1 MDYQQLRSA
10 VVAELDDALGRV
22 DPETLTAALDAI
34 DATSRIFVL
43 GIGREGLASKAFA
56 MRLTHYGK
64 DVHWGWDDTTP
75 NVSANDLFILASGPG
90 NIPHL
95 HYIAE
100 QVKKTGATL
109 LVLTAYPDTPTP
121 RLADIVLRIP
131 AHTYGA
137 EDVDVAPSVQPMGT
151 LFEQSLFVFYDLL
164 YGLLVRRAGVD
175 FADLAARHRNFE

>member
-1 MDYQQLRSA
+1 MEYQELRGA
-10 VVAELDDALGRV
+10 VIAELDDALGRV
-22 DPETLTAALDAI
+22 DGDSLTAALDAI
-34 DATSRIFVL
+34 DDAPRIFVM

-64 DVHWGWDDTTP
+64 TVHWGWDDTTP
-75 NVSANDLFILASGPG
+75 NVSAGDLFILASGPG

-109 LVLTAYPDTPTP
+109 LVVTAYPDSPTP
-121 RLADIVLRIP
+121 LLADLVLRVP

-137 EDVDVAPSVQPMGT
+137 PDGDVAASIQPMGT
-151 LFEQSLFVFYDLL
+151 LFEQSLFVFWDLL

-175 FADLAARHRNFE
+175 FSDLAARHRNFE

>member
-1 MDYQQLRSA
+1 MDYQDLRSA
-10 VVAELDDALGRV
+10 VIAELDDALSRV

-34 DATSRIFVL
+34 DAAPRIFVM

-64 DVHWGWDDTTP
+64 TVHWGWDDTTP
-75 NVSANDLFILASGPG
+75 NVSAGDLFILASGPG

-100 QVKKTGATL
+100 QVRTTGATM
-109 LVLTAYPDTPTP
+109 LVMTAYPDAPTP
-121 RLADIVLRIP
+121 KLADIVLRVP

-137 EDVDVAPSVQPMGT
+137 EDVDVASSIQPMGT